1 MCAVEGSVDVVKK
14 TVPGRGEIVR
24 RGGEKGTNRMS
35 KAFLAACVTLGQM

>member
-1 MCAVEGSVDVVKK
+1 MIVVEGGVDIVEEA
-14 TVPGRGEIVR
+14 VPGWGELVR